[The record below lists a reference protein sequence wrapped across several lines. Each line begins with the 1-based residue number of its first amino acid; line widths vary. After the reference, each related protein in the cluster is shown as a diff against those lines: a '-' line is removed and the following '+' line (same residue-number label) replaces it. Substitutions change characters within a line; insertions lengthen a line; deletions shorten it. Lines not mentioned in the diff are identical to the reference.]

1 MTKISTAVVFTS
13 VIGLLSVMPVTTL
26 SQPLGS
32 SSPEQMDTL
41 GTYTEDLSAFGK
53 RAPHPSRAK
62 KLPAL
67 HSDPGISPARL
78 EPAALRRY
86 FHGPAFNVTDGLVD
100 YE

>member
-1 MTKISTAVVFTS
+1 
-13 VIGLLSVMPVTTL
+13 
-26 SQPLGS
+26 
-32 SSPEQMDTL
+32 MDTL

-53 RAPHPSRAK
+53 RTPHPSHAK

-78 EPAALRRY
+78 EPAALRLEPAALRRY
-86 FHGPAFNVTDGLVD
+86 FHGLAFNVTDGLVD